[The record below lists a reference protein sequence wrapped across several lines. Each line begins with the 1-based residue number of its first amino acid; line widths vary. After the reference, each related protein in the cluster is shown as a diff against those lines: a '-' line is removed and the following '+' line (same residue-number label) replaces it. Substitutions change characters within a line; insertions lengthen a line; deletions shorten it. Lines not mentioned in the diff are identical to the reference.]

1 MRIAIIGSGIS
12 GLTSAYYLQKQGHDV
27 FVFEASDYI
36 GGHTH
41 TVNISRAGQ
50 NYAVD
55 TGFIVFNHQTYPNF
69 THLLNELKVD
79 VQDTDMSFSVYD
91 PKLSFQYA
99 GGSLSGLFA
108 DRRNIFNPRFYR
120 LLSEIHR
127 FHRLAKSILAS
138 MNTTSTLQ
146 AFLKQ
151 YQFHTDLAE
160 LYLYPLISALWS
172 SPSDVIGAM
181 PIFFVAKF
189 FENHALLKMLPDISW
204 KVVKNGSASYISPLI
219 QAFKEQVHVNTAVV
233 SLRREVQGFSLSHQ
247 TGQIGRFDAVVVAT
261 HSDQALRLLDAPTTL
276 EVDILS
282 SFSYEANDVILHQ
295 DTTLMP
301 SSPRAWASW
310 NYRLCQENGAH
321 AILTYNMNKLQSIS
335 ASVPFFVSLNAAHLI
350 NPETVIQR
358 FSYSHP
364 QYTLASLNAQSRQH
378 ELNAQSGIYFCGA
391 YWGFGFHED
400 GVNSALAVCRQLAAL
415 DG

>member
-41 TVNISRAGQ
+41 TIDVSRADQ
-50 NYAVD
+50 HYAID

-69 THLLNELKVD
+69 THLLNELHVD
-79 VQDTDMSFSVYD
+79 TQNTDMSFSVYD
-91 PKLSFQYA
+91 PKLNFQYS
-99 GGSLSGLFA
+99 GGSLNGLFA
-108 DRRNIFNPRFYR
+108 DRRNLFNPKFYR
-120 LLSEIHR
+120 LLGEIHR
-127 FHRLAKSILAS
+127 FHRLAKSVLAS
-138 MNTTSTLQ
+138 NNTTSTLQ
-146 AFLKQ
+146 QFLKQ
-151 YQFHTDLAE
+151 HQFHTDLGE

-181 PIFFVAKF
+181 PIYFVSKF

-204 KVVKNGSASYISPLI
+204 KVVTHGSASYISPLI
-219 QAFKEQVHVNTAVV
+219 HSFKEQVYVNTAVV
-233 SLRREVQGFSLSHQ
+233 NLRRDEKGFRLFHE
-247 TGQIGRFDAVVVAT
+247 TGPIGQFDAVVVAT
-261 HSDQALRLLDAPTTL
+261 HSDQALRLLDAPTAL
-276 EVDILS
+276 EVEILS
-282 SFSYEANDVILHQ
+282 SFSYEDNDVILHQ
-295 DTTLMP
+295 DETLMP
-301 SSPRAWASW
+301 SSSRAWASW
-310 NYRLCQENGAH
+310 NYRLSQEHHSH
-321 AILTYNMNKLQSIS
+321 AVLTYNMNKLQSIP

-350 NPETVIQR
+350 HPETVIQR

-364 QYTLASLNAQSRQH
+364 QYTLASLAAQSRQQ

-400 GVNSALAVCRQLAAL
+400 GVNSALAVCRQLAEHHE
-415 DG
+415 